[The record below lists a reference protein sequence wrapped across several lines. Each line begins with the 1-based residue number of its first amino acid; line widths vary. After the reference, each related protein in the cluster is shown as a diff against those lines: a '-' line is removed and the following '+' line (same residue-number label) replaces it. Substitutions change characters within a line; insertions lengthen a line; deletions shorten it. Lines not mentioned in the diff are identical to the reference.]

1 MISAEVKRIRST
13 PQSHRSRTEAPGR
26 DHVSRTTIVSYS
38 SNSGTLEKPE
48 HWKPRRSGL
57 PRARHHNRPGSA
69 GSSEAFETQV
79 TEERKS
85 LWSMGKTHSIALKI
99 ALNESYER
107 RIMGLELEAIEFT
120 WKHEEELVHIIDEE
134 LTPDD
139 VREQHL
145 RRLPVTVVQ

>member
-26 DHVSRTTIVSYS
+26 DHVSRTTIVGYS

-57 PRARHHNRPGSA
+57 PRARHHNRAGSA

-99 ALNESYER
+99 ALNESDEH
-107 RIMGLELEAIEFT
+107 RIMGLEIEAIEFT
-120 WKHEEELVHIIDEE
+120 LSLIHI
-134 LTPDD
+134 
-139 VREQHL
+139 
-145 RRLPVTVVQ
+145 